1 MMAGAGKDDEQDKG
15 MAGVQA
21 DAGSAAGDA
30 AVDGARDGAG
40 GRAQTVTG
48 MPDDAG
54 AMEDEA
60 RLAGDERAEESRVG
74 AQRIQGG
81 GAGAE
86 QEKPVVAV
94 SNRAEVAAERV
105 EVERAEIERAEI
117 ERAEIERVGA
127 RSEDAGQGEGTG
139 DVDAT
144 GTAKTLPTKTASTKT
159 GGTKIGKAR
168 TGGASAG
175 KAAGGKAA
183 GGKATGGR
191 KGVGGEGGKQGGE
204 LVLQRGR
211 AGAAQRV
218 IVQRRRPKRNGWTM
232 KRRAQFLEVLQASC
246 NVSEAARSIGLTPL
260 SVYKVRRRD
269 PVFAAQWAE
278 ALEQGYAELEM
289 LLLRQSIHGSETTET
304 LEDSGG
310 AGARRTR
317 KVHSFPH
324 AIGLRLLL
332 AHRETVDS
340 FRQERGIDRP
350 GSEEVRSEIRRRMAA
365 MQKPDE
371 AQGREDD
378 GDDV

>member
-1 MMAGAGKDDEQDKG
+1 MAGAGKDDEQDKG

-30 AVDGARDGAG
+30 AGDGAG
-40 GRAQTVTG
+40 DRAQAVTG
-48 MPDDAG
+48 MSDDAG
-54 AMEDEA
+54 ATGDEA
-60 RLAGDERAEESRVG
+60 RLAGERLAGDERAEESRVG
-74 AQRIQGG
+74 AQWIQGG
-81 GAGAE
+81 SAGVE
-86 QEKPVVAV
+86 QEKPVAAV
-94 SNRAEVAAERV
+94 GNRAEVAAEWV
-105 EVERAEIERAEI
+105 EAERAEIERAEI
-117 ERAEIERVGA
+117 ERAEIEQVGA
-127 RSEDAGQGEGTG
+127 WSEDAGQGEGTG
-139 DVDAT
+139 VDAT

-175 KAAGGKAA
+175 KAAGGKA
-183 GGKATGGR
+183 TGGR
-191 KGVGGEGGKQGGE
+191 KGVSGEGGKQGGE

-218 IVQRRRPKRNGWTM
+218 IVQRRRPKRNGWTI

-304 LEDSGG
+304 LEDGGG

-350 GSEEVRSEIRRRMAA
+350 GSEEVQSEIRRRMAA
-365 MQKPDE
+365 MRKPDD
-371 AQGREDD
+371 APGREDD
-378 GDDV
+378 GDDEA